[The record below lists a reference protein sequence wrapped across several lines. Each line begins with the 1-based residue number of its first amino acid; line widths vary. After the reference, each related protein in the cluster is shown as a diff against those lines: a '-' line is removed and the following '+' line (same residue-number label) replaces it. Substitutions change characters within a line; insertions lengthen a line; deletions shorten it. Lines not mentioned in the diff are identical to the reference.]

1 MTKHTKGEETMNYYE
16 MVMNVSRSISLR
28 AVAALVV
35 MVMLLA
41 GPLPAQEQL
50 EKKKDYGNQTEEY
63 CTVYAVGK
71 EFSTKWKVEV
81 DFGQKFEWSLRNKD
95 LLRGPDGKMMKFDSP
110 VDAINYLNA
119 SGWTVVSA
127 YGNDEYLGALM
138 KRPVRR

>member
-1 MTKHTKGEETMNYYE
+1 MQSIGMK
-16 MVMNVSRSISLR
+16 MVDSTGAGLR
-28 AVAALVV
+28 VAVAALVV

-50 EKKKDYGNQTEEY
+50 EKRNVYGNQTEEY
-63 CTVYAVGK
+63 CTVYAIGK

-81 DFGQKFEWSLRNKD
+81 DFGQKFEWSLKNKD
-95 LLRGPDGKMMKFDSP
+95 LLRGSDGKMIKFDSP
-110 VDAINYLNA
+110 VDAINFLNA

-138 KRPVRR
+138 KRPIRR